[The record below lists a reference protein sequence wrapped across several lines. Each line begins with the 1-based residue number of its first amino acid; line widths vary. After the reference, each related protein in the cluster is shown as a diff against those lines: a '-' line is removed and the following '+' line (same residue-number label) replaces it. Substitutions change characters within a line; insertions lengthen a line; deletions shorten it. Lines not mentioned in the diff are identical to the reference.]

1 MLIHLFPNLSLL
13 ANFIDS
19 NIKGE
24 DLVNLYHL
32 YPFFLFSIYILVY
45 IILIFK
51 LMLC

>member
-32 YPFFLFSIYILVY
+32 YRFFLFSIYILVY
-45 IILIFK
+45 IILLFK
-51 LMLC
+51 LI